1 MQTTRIFSFLIVLTF
16 ILPMS
21 VLAQRTK
28 SLQTNSKG
36 TAFGYFGYNRVAY
49 TDGKLGL
56 SSSGYDVTLSNVS
69 FSDNGNYEGL
79 KNYFSSEGLQN
90 FQFNAHLGYFF
101 RHKWAVTAGVDNYS
115 IFMDS
120 KQRITVDGTIA
131 PGEHGILN
139 NSSYESFVL
148 NMEPKHFAYSQTTGF
163 HVVRLG
169 LLNSQQLYQTRDNKF
184 AVISNV
190 GGGFGLVVSN
200 SDYKFGNFTH
210 RGTSSVSGIAIVGN
224 ASARLVFV
232 QHIFLQM
239 GISGGLINHG
249 SIQLNNVGDD
259 IGKHRN
265 GFLSPELSLG
275 VNVFIRPTD
284 GCGTC
289 PQW

>member
-1 MQTTRIFSFLIVLTF
+1 
-16 ILPMS
+16 MS
-21 VLAQRTK
+21 LLAQRTK

-36 TAFGYFGYNRVAY
+36 TAFGYFGYNRAAY
-49 TDGKLGL
+49 TDGDLGL
-56 SSSGYDVTLSNVS
+56 TSSGYNVRLSNVS

-90 FQFNAHLGYFF
+90 FQFNAHLGYYF
-101 RHKWAVTAGVDNYS
+101 RHKWAITVGIDNYS
-115 IFMDS
+115 IFMDPE
-120 KQRITVDGTIA
+120 QRVTVNGNIA
-131 PGEHGILN
+131 PGEHGIFVGN
-139 NSSYESFVL
+139 YEDFIL
-148 NMEPKHFAYSQTTGF
+148 NMENMHFAYSQTVGF

-169 LLNSQQLYQTRDNKF
+169 ILNSQQLYQTRDNKF

-210 RGTSSVSGIAIVGN
+210 RGASSVSGLAIVGN

-239 GISGGLINHG
+239 GLSGGLINHG
-249 SIQLNNVGDD
+249 SIQLSRYEDD
-259 IGKHRN
+259 LGKHRN